1 MAAPVQ
7 SSSLRESIRACDA
20 VMSDRYVDVEALE
33 VPLAAAA
40 ALPPQSLDHH
50 LEPWLAK
57 MLRVPVTDIHSYTID
72 RRSLDARKKPH
83 LTYVYRVTAAVRMD
97 SPVHEG
103 PGIQV
108 RTTPPAHDD
117 GLGKLPLLADLPM
130 HPIVVGTGPAGI
142 IAAYLLALHGCKPI
156 VLDRGRDAD
165 RRTGDIE
172 RFHTTRELDPESN
185 YLFGEGG
192 AGTYSDGKLYTRV
205 KDRRMRF
212 LLEAFVAARAPR
224 HILWRHHPHVGSDI
238 LPHMCKR
245 LRKFI
250 TDRGGEFRWETTVTD
265 VIAEG
270 GRCAGVVT
278 SSGERLRAPLTL
290 IAPGH
295 SARELISTLI
305 QRKIDH
311 KAKGFQLGCRIEH
324 DQRLVDLGQYGCI
337 PGKDVPK
344 HLLGAAEYNLVS
356 RPQMRR
362 DGSKPENV
370 TTFCMCPGGEIIAAT
385 SDRGQL
391 STNGMSRFARS
402 SPFANAG
409 LIVNQEVNYEGDG
422 LAGFDLIN
430 RLETECFQAGGG
442 DFSCPAQ
449 SAMGFIRGEAGVAP
463 TTSSYRLGVRPGRL
477 DRILPPKTVSALG
490 EALRFFDRVIPGFL
504 AHGTLVGVEARIS
517 SPVRFE
523 RDPATLMSS
532 LPGLYLAGEGA
543 GYAGGIVSAGL
554 DGLRL
559 AETILTGKP
568 ALREKGPAQD
578 YAPA

>member
-1 MAAPVQ
+1 MTT
-7 SSSLRESIRACDA
+7 L
-20 VMSDRYVDVEALE
+20 VDVAALD
-33 VPLAAAA
+33 VPLALAAQ
-40 ALPPQSLDHH
+40 LPLQSLDHH
-50 LEPWLAK
+50 LKPWIAK
-57 MLRVPVTDIHSYTID
+57 RLRIPESDVSGYTIE

-83 LTYVYRVTAAVRMD
+83 LTYVYHLVAEVRED

-103 PGIQV
+103 PGVVV
-108 RTTPPAHDD
+108 RTQPPGHDD
-117 GLGKLPLLADLPM
+117 SLYHLTVAEGLPL
-130 HPIVVGTGPAGI
+130 HPLVVGTGPAGLM
-142 IAAYLLALHGCKPI
+142 AAYLLALYGCKPL

-165 RRTGDIE
+165 TRTADIG
-172 RFHTTRELDPESN
+172 RFHETRTLDPESN

-212 LLEAFVAARAPR
+212 LLEAFVAARAPK

-245 LRKFI
+245 LRQAI
-250 TDRGGEFRWETTVTD
+250 IDRGGEFRWNTTVAD
-265 VIAEG
+265 VLDEG

-278 SSGERLRAPLTL
+278 TTGEKLRAPLTL

-295 SARELISTLI
+295 SARDLIGTLI
-305 QRKIDH
+305 RRGVTH

-324 DQRLVDLGQYGCI
+324 DQKLVDLGQYGCL
-337 PGKDVPK
+337 PGRDVPK
-344 HLLGAAEYNLVS
+344 HLLGAAEYSLVS
-356 RPQMRR
+356 RPPARR

-385 SDRGQL
+385 SDAGQL
-391 STNGMSRFARS
+391 STNGMSRFSRS

-409 LIVNQEVNYEGDG
+409 LIVNQEVDYGSDG
-422 LAGFDLIN
+422 LAGFELIN
-430 RLETECFQAGGG
+430 RLERECFVAGGS

-449 SAMGFIRGEAGVAP
+449 SALAFMRGEAGAAP
-463 TTSSYRLGVRPGRL
+463 TSSSYRLGIRPGRL
-477 DRILPPKTVSALG
+477 DRILPAKTVSALG

-504 AHGTLVGVEARIS
+504 MHGTLVGIEARIS

>member
-1 MAAPVQ
+1 M
-7 SSSLRESIRACDA
+7 
-20 VMSDRYVDVEALE
+20 YVDIEALE
-33 VPLAAAA
+33 VPLAQAA
-40 ALPPQSLDHH
+40 ALPVQSLDHH
-50 LEPWLAK
+50 LKPWIARL
-57 MLRVPVTDIHSYTID
+57 LRVPETDVAGYTID

-83 LTYVYRVTAAVRMD
+83 LTYVYRLVAQVRED

-103 PGIQV
+103 VGVEV
-108 RTTPPAHDD
+108 RIAPPVADD
-117 GLGKLPLLADLPM
+117 SLHHLVTRADLPL
-130 HPIVVGTGPAGI
+130 HPVVVGTGPAGI
-142 IAAYLLALHGCKPI
+142 MAAYLLALYGCKPI

-165 RRTGDIE
+165 TRTADLD
-172 RFHTTRELDPESN
+172 RFHQTRDLDPESN

-250 TDRGGEFRWETTVTD
+250 TDRGGEFRWQTTVAD
-265 VIAEG
+265 VLVEQ
-270 GRCAGVVT
+270 GRCAGVLT
-278 SSGERLRAPLTL
+278 TTGERITAPLTL

-295 SARELISTLI
+295 SARALIGTLVRQGI
-305 QRKIDH
+305 QH

-324 DQRLVDLGQYGCI
+324 DQRIVDFGQYGCL
-337 PGKDVPK
+337 PGTDLPR
-344 HLLGAAEYNLVS
+344 HLIGAAEYNLVS
-356 RPQMRR
+356 RPPARR
-362 DGSKPENV
+362 DGRKPENV

-391 STNGMSRFARS
+391 STNGMSRFARN

-409 LIVNQEVNYEGDG
+409 LIVNQEVDYGADG
-422 LAGFDLIN
+422 LAGFDLID
-430 RLETECFQAGGG
+430 RLERECFTAGGG
-442 DFSCPAQ
+442 DYACPAQ
-449 SAMGFIRGEAGVAP
+449 RATAFLRGEAGAAP
-463 TTSSYRLGVRPGRL
+463 GASSYQLGVRPGRL
-477 DRILPPKTVSALG
+477 DRILPAKTVAALG
-490 EALRFFDRVIPGFL
+490 EALRFFERVIPGFL
-504 AHGTLVGVEARIS
+504 THGTLVGVEARIS

-568 ALREKGPAQD
+568 ALREKTASGAAVD
-578 YAPA
+578 YAPSDPS